1 MPVKKGDMVKVEYE
15 GSLDD
20 GTVFDSSEKQGEPI
34 EFEVGAEQVIQGF
47 DDAVMGMEEG
57 EEKEFEIQPSDG
69 YGDHNPEMV
78 KEIAKESI
86 PDSEEMMPGL
96 MLVTTLPNG
105 LQIPAVV
112 VEVTEETVTID
123 LNHPLAGKVLHFKI
137 KVVGIA
143 S

>member
-1 MPVKKGDMVKVEYE
+1 MPVKKGDKVKVEYE

-34 EFEVGAEQVIQGF
+34 EFEAGAEQVIQGF

-57 EEKEFEIQPSDG
+57 DEKEFVIQPSDG
-69 YGDHNPEMV
+69 YGEHNPEMV
-78 KEIAKESI
+78 KEIAKDSI

-112 VEVTEETVTID
+112 LLCTDHCMRKALSLSAIV
-123 LNHPLAGKVLHFKI
+123 
-137 KVVGIA
+137 
-143 S
+143 